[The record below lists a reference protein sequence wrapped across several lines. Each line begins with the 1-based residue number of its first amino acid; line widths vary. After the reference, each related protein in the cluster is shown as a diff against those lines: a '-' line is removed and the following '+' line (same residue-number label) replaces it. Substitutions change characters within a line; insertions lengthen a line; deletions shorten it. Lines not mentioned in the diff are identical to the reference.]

1 MAKQKTVFICQSC
14 GAQSPKWIG
23 KCNSCGAWNSYEE
36 EIVQASSGGTKA
48 ASYVST
54 NKPIALHTVQTHS
67 VERIDTHI
75 HELNQVLGGGIV
87 PGSVILLGGEPGIGK
102 STLLLQV
109 AVSLGKHVL
118 YVSGEESAQQIFLR
132 AKRLNIQSTNCSI
145 YTETNIAAIID
156 QIKELKPELVIIDSV
171 QTLRH
176 PDIDST
182 PGSISQIRETSNLLI
197 EVAKQTHIPMML
209 IGHIN
214 KEGSI
219 AGPKILEHIVDV
231 VLQFEGDMHNIYR
244 ILRSHKNRFG
254 ATSEIGIFEMQQSG
268 LREVL
273 NPSEMLLSG
282 NPEQLSGVAIAA
294 AMEGMRPFLV
304 EVQAL
309 VSTAA
314 YGTPQRSVTGY
325 DPRRL
330 NMLLAVIEKRLG
342 VKIYTKDVFLN
353 IAGGIK
359 IQDTAL
365 DMAVVAAILSSI
377 FDFYIPAQYCFTGE
391 VGLTG
396 EVRSVSH
403 IEKRVKESLK
413 LGMKKIFIP
422 KTDSKFPHSTVEQC
436 ARIDSTF
443 RALFQQAERGEN
455 E

>member
-1 MAKQKTVFICQSC
+1 VAKQKTVFICQSC
-14 GAQSPKWIG
+14 GAQSPKWVG
-23 KCNSCGAWNSYEE
+23 KCNSCNAWNSFEE
-36 EIVQASSGGTKA
+36 EIVQATSSGAK
-48 ASYVST
+48 ST
-54 NKPIALHTVQTHS
+54 TYISSQKPVALHSVQAHS

-75 HELNQVLGGGIV
+75 HELNQVMGGGIV

-109 AVSLGKHVL
+109 AVELQKNVL

-132 AKRLNIQSTNCSI
+132 AKRLNIAASNCMV
-145 YTETNIAAIID
+145 YTETNVAAIVE
-156 QIKELKPELVIIDSV
+156 QIRELKPELVIIDSV

-176 PDIDST
+176 PDIDSA
-182 PGSISQIRETSNLLI
+182 PGSISQIRETSNILI
-197 EVAKQTHIPMML
+197 EIAKQTHIPIML

-219 AGPKILEHIVDV
+219 AGPKILEHMVDV

-325 DPRRL
+325 DARRL

-377 FDFYIPAQYCFTGE
+377 FDFYIPAQYCFAGE

-422 KTDSKFPHSTVEQC
+422 KSDSAPHSSNVEQC

-443 RALFQQAERGEN
+443 RALFQKANRE
-455 E
+455 